1 VDDETL
7 PRRARLRGVARRGA
21 RPAASD
27 GPRPVPSRLLAS
39 WQRSEA
45 YGVPL
50 ESIEPSFSDSCDDES
65 LFAACGREV
74 LDGLHRTLA
83 GEPVSIMLTDPE
95 GFVLSRLCSDGAL
108 LRDLDAVHLA
118 PGFGYAERVVG
129 TNGLGLALADRAPTL
144 VRAEE
149 HYALSLCTYTC
160 AAAPVVHPATG
171 QVEGCVNLTTWSR
184 SSSNLLLA
192 LAQSAAATTSALLL
206 ARSGASRVVPAS
218 RGQVVRL
225 GSRLEP
231 GAGTVTDL
239 SAAWRLA
246 GAQAHAALAA
256 GHAVLAAGEP
266 GSGRTTL
273 VAQALR
279 RLSPRH
285 RILAVSPPGVAGM
298 QHWLDLWTPE
308 IGKPDTAVI
317 LRDVDTLPHWVA
329 VRVRDVMTQ
338 VNDPDAPGARFAVTA
353 AEYGA
358 VAEPLAGAL
367 GAVVG
372 VPTLRERPEDIAP
385 LARHAALRAR
395 GRELDLTP
403 ACELALRAYGWPG
416 NVRELQQVVRAAA
429 GRTDVID
436 VRHLPPE
443 VLSGTTR
450 RLTRIEAFERD
461 EIGRVLSRPGV
472 SVREAADEL
481 GMSRATVYRK
491 LGQYDIRIPGRAA
504 GRLRGRSET
513 GDE

>member
-7 PRRARLRGVARRGA
+7 PRRARLRGAWGRGA
-21 RPAASD
+21 QTSAGD
-27 GPRPVPSRLLAS
+27 GPRRVPPRLLAS

-50 ESIEPSFSDSCDDES
+50 ESIEPSFSDSYDDES

-74 LDGLHRTLA
+74 LDGLHGTLA
-83 GEPVSIMLTDPE
+83 GEPVSLMLTDPE

-118 PGFGYAERVVG
+118 PGFGYAERTVG

-144 VRAEE
+144 VRADE
-149 HYALSLCTYTC
+149 HYTLSLCTYTC
-160 AAAPVVHPATG
+160 AAAPVMHPATG
-171 QVEGCVNLTTWSR
+171 RVEGCVNLTTWSR
-184 SSSNLLLA
+184 SSSGLLLA

-206 ARSGASRVVPAS
+206 ARSGAPRDLPAS

-231 GAGTVTDL
+231 GAGTVSDL

-246 GAQAHAALAA
+246 GTQAGAALAA

-266 GSGRTTL
+266 GAGRATL
-273 VAQALR
+273 LAQALR
-279 RLSPRH
+279 RRYPRH
-285 RILAVSPPGVAGM
+285 RILAVSPPAVAAM
-298 QHWLDLWTPE
+298 QQWLDLWTPE

-317 LRDVDTLPHWVA
+317 LRDVDRLPHWVA
-329 VRVRDVMTQ
+329 GRVRDVMTQ
-338 VNDPDAPGARFAVTA
+338 PSHPDGLSARFAATA
-353 AEYGA
+353 EEYDA
-358 VAEPLAGAL
+358 VAEPLASAL

-372 VPTLRERPEDIAP
+372 VPPLRERPDDIAP

-403 ACELALRAYGWPG
+403 ACESVLRAYGWPG

-436 VRHLPPE
+436 VRHLPPGL
-443 VLSGTTR
+443 LSGTTR

-461 EIGRVLSRPGV
+461 EIARVLSRPGV

-481 GMSRATVYRK
+481 GVSRATIYRK
-491 LGQYDIRIPGRAA
+491 LVQYDIRVPGRSAA
-504 GRLRGRSET
+504 GRSRPFREGR
-513 GDE
+513 